1 MFYARST
8 SSLFDARS
16 EDIPLGGTLP
26 AAAAAGAIS
35 TYSSRS
41 LTELPLSSTWSS
53 ASEPAAVGASSK
65 RAWSRRAEAEHLSNG
80 WRDGRGSSRS
90 QHARGTAR
98 QLPEVLARL
107 QAELGGVMRGVA
119 AVTTI
124 NLHGEALHPLV
135 CDADV
140 ATLAALLQGTAVRS
154 LHLQSNG
161 LGDAAAEALAAALVT
176 GPGGARA
183 LRLVDLS
190 HNRVGDGGAAAIFGA
205 LLPSSARLAG
215 GGGRA
220 GKEAWGSNSGS
231 AGGSGG
237 SSASSRSGAD
247 DGTGGASVA
256 TTLRT
261 LCLLGNE
268 VGDVGAAAL
277 AVLLA
282 EGCGKLRHT
291 NLNFNS
297 VGDRGV
303 AALAAVMCGGDSPP
317 VGGGPL
323 TAAPEHR
330 TSPIDASSAGAR
342 LGARRRQLATAAGVL
357 MGRQRSLWGLRPLA
371 LGALSTSAAAQPLS
385 RGGAA
390 LVNVRLDV
398 QVPAGR
404 LKKQGKAARKRIYK
418 VQNEC
423 ELAAALRVQLAWRRR
438 GGAVNFAKHL
448 FARAGTIAAEEGERR
463 ELAAR
468 RVQLAWRRRQ
478 GSFAAHMLQL
488 ARTEEMA
495 QALRD
500 APFAIRI
507 QEWWRARKGALAYA
521 RSLKER
527 LVVAAEEEARLA
539 VEAEARESALR
550 LHRAARRVQRAWRR
564 RAAAKGLGGNA
575 AAALLSG
582 WLVPASSA
590 SQAEQDKAAIE
601 QVEAMRRRDKARQR
615 CDGLGRN
622 HSLAARR
629 QLAAL
634 RLQAWRAAVLSCRGE
649 FGRCSCAVRSLA
661 PSPTKPAKRGARKM
675 VSAVAVAKASRKL
688 ANAFSDIA
696 PHIAV
701 GDGILAAEASPGS
714 CRKEGGLV
722 LAEDEVGAVV
732 SLLIDAVEK
741 AVAPAPASS
750 HELAQSFAPSAK
762 VEPYSPCPR
771 PLTFGRHLRRA
782 CAILPGLERTLAAST
797 IQCAWWCRSRH
808 CWKGATALGRALKDP
823 STRALLRALLR
834 HRHTEAN
841 AKAARRAMAAA
852 ARKGRAAARR
862 KLNFV
867 EMAQQARKN
876 AAALMIQSNWR
887 KRQGVLVYMRHL
899 NETLR
904 AAAEKA
910 EELAQQAVAQ
920 ANAVA
925 NMAAAAAAEAAAA
938 ASLAVE
944 AAVVRSAVRA
954 EEQARRARMHR
965 ASNVLR
971 ADAAAEQ
978 AAFDTTEAKRRRGGF
993 VSKLFCSVK
1002 PALSSMPMAE
1012 ALPLRPHA
1020 AVVTASVDCAGGGDG
1035 GSGNWQV
1042 SVTVKALAGV
1052 MQEVVMVQVAPPDK
1066 KRYPARICGADHQG
1080 MLDVVFDD
1088 GHRATA
1094 WERDIIR
1101 SQLAVKKA
1109 SFELDGGGGF
1119 WGGTGL
1125 IVPRAPHTV
1134 EAAGEARVAGAKPLA
1149 VATDISSA
1157 GMDAQNVDIRE
1168 NTSAEEAADTS
1179 AAATI
1184 TALVSDPEDIAARNL
1199 QAIFRGKRGRRRF
1212 RGTRKL
1218 ALIEAAVDFDAD
1230 FEPAGGSLCAAPSK
1244 AAQKAVHDCADED
1257 ESKSGAGASA
1267 SAPASAS
1274 HNTASSALNGLRAM
1288 PKTGELV
1295 WFTRPIFGFAPPQHD
1310 VVRAGVSNVVPVQ
1323 VRLLAALTNCA
1334 DNSMMAGL

>member
-1 MFYARST
+1 
-8 SSLFDARS
+8 LFDARS
-16 EDIPLGGTLP
+16 ED
-26 AAAAAGAIS
+26 IS

-41 LTELPLSSTWSS
+41 LTKLPLSSTWSS
-53 ASEPAAVGASSK
+53 ASEPALNAAVGASSK

-140 ATLAALLQGTAVRS
+140 TTLAALLQGTAVRS

-220 GKEAWGSNSGS
+220 GIEAWGSNSGTG
-231 AGGSGG
+231 AGG

-303 AALAAVMCGGDSPP
+303 AALAAVMCDGDSVP
-317 VGGGPL
+317 VGGGPP
-323 TAAPEHR
+323 TTTPEHC
-330 TSPIDASSAGAR
+330 TSPIDASSAVAR
-342 LGARRRQLATAAGVL
+342 LGAKQRQLATAAGVL
-357 MGRQRSLWGLRPLA
+357 MDRQRSLWGLRPLA

-390 LVNVRLDV
+390 FMDVRLDV

-404 LKKQGKAARKRIYK
+404 LKKQGKAARKRIYSVRTK
-418 VQNEC
+418 L

-438 GGAVNFAKHL
+438 GGAVALAKHL
-448 FARAGTIAAEEGERR
+448 FARAGTVATEEGERR

-488 ARTEEMA
+488 ARAEEMA

-507 QEWWRARKGALAYA
+507 QDWWRARKGALAYA

-539 VEAEARESALR
+539 AEAEARESALR

-601 QVEAMRRRDKARQR
+601 QVEAMRRRDEARQR

-634 RLQAWRAAVLSCRGE
+634 RLQAWRAAVLSCGGK

-661 PSPTKPAKRGARKM
+661 PSPTKPAKRGASKT
-675 VSAVAVAKASRKL
+675 VSAVAAAKASRKL
-688 ANAFSDIA
+688 ANALAAIA

-701 GDGILAAEASPGS
+701 GDGILVAEASPGS
-714 CRKEGGLV
+714 CRKEGRLV
-722 LAEDEVGAVV
+722 LAKDEVGAVV

-741 AVAPAPASS
+741 AVAPAPA
-750 HELAQSFAPSAK
+750 QSFAPSAK
-762 VEPYSPCPR
+762 VAPYSPCPR

-797 IQCAWWCRSRH
+797 IQCAWWCRSQH

-823 STRALLRALLR
+823 NTRALLRALLR

-867 EMAQQARKN
+867 EVAQQARKN

-910 EELAQQAVAQ
+910 GELAQQAVAQ

-954 EEQARRARMHR
+954 EEQARRARIHR
-965 ASNVLR
+965 ASNAVR

-1012 ALPLRPHA
+1012 ALPLRPQA

-1035 GSGNWQV
+1035 SSGSWQV

-1052 MQEVVMVQVAPPDK
+1052 MQEMVMVQGAPPDK

-1125 IVPRAPHTV
+1125 VVPRAPHTM
-1134 EAAGEARVAGAKPLA
+1134 EAAGEARLAGAKPLA

-1157 GMDAQNVDIRE
+1157 GIDARNVDIRE
-1168 NTSAEEAADTS
+1168 NTSAEEAADTA

-1230 FEPAGGSLCAAPSK
+1230 FELAGGSLCVAPSK
-1244 AAQKAVHDCADED
+1244 AAQKAVHDCAHED
-1257 ESKSGAGASA
+1257 ESKFDAGASA
-1267 SAPASAS
+1267 SAFASAS

-1334 DNSMMAGL
+1334 DNSMTAGL